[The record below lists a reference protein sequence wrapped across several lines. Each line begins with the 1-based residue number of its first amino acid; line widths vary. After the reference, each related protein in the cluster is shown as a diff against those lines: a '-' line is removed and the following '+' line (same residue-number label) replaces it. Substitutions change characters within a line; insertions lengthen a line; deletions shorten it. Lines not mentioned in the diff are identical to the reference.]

1 VRPFGA
7 HSLNPQNHTTH
18 LGALYIEL
26 TLKKYLNSW
35 IKAIKLGMHLLQLM
49 KLQSMPYVAIG
60 YLIALF
66 LGYLVGGYLLAAY
79 NVNLIILIGN
89 YLITLRLAQTGSDSI
104 SLAIAWLSMWIWGAV
119 FVWAKPFRLEETNPQ
134 TIALLLLSCWILA
147 TGIIFLLAFAKERMY
162 KLRLNK
168 RQSIYGLT
176 ILTWGAITL
185 GWQIYQWANN

>member
-1 VRPFGA
+1 
-7 HSLNPQNHTTH
+7 
-18 LGALYIEL
+18 
-26 TLKKYLNSW
+26 
-35 IKAIKLGMHLLQLM
+35 M
-49 KLQSMPYVAIG
+49 KLQSIPYGAIG

-79 NVNLIILIGN
+79 NVKPFILIGN

-104 SLAIAWLSMWIWGAV
+104 SLAIAWISMWIWGAV
-119 FVWAKPFRLEETNPQ
+119 FVWAKPLRLGENNPQ

-147 TGIIFLLAFAKERMY
+147 TGIIFLLAFAKKSMY

-176 ILTWGAITL
+176 ILTWGAMTL
-185 GWQIYQWANN
+185 GWLVYQWANN